1 MRGLIKKDLKSLLL
15 QGKVLLVLLAFYI
28 ALFFLSYNEGGV
40 SLLSAMIA
48 MLGVLLP
55 ITALGYDEKAQWDR
69 YALTMPI
76 SRSMLVWSKYLLSLL
91 IALCGALL
99 LLALLLLQPAWDM
112 QEGLSVAWSMLGVNL
127 LLSAVIYPVYFK
139 LGAEKGRYAMM
150 AILFIPTILFLILGK
165 AGLHLPPIS
174 EQAAMAALVSFP
186 LLAGAIFL
194 VSGFISCG
202 LYRKKEF

>member
-150 AILFIPTILFLILGK
+150 AILDVYKRQGPTGRIPCFRVLWRRL
-165 AGLHLPPIS
+165 
-174 EQAAMAALVSFP
+174 
-186 LLAGAIFL
+186 
-194 VSGFISCG
+194 
-202 LYRKKEF
+202 